1 MLSWLVRR
9 MAKET
14 DNADV
19 PASQIDYS
27 ILPCITSRRSIFPNA
42 YAKDDAPELDDR
54 IISSLLAAARY
65 GPFHGGRY
73 KQNMHPAKFVV
84 LKKQGMVEM
93 QKLTLRYYD
102 MVWEE
107 HWSTRE
113 DYLKWRATTEGEIT
127 GRWGPCTHMIAI
139 VARRRSGPRVFPEWE
154 ELAATACAVQNM
166 HLQSTK
172 YEELACYW
180 SSWHDA
186 ARDSRDMREFLGMSD
201 EDRCLGFFV
210 VARAKNPKYKPRRI
224 RNEDIM
230 EVVWRP

>member
-1 MLSWLVRR
+1 

-166 HLQSTK
+166 HLQ
-172 YEELACYW
+172 
-180 SSWHDA
+180 
-186 ARDSRDMREFLGMSD
+186 
-201 EDRCLGFFV
+201 
-210 VARAKNPKYKPRRI
+210 
-224 RNEDIM
+224 
-230 EVVWRP
+230 